1 MIRSTFAAI
10 FVVLTFGQASV
21 PAIEGEG
28 LQVGPEFRLVE
39 NGPGEGIQH
48 APHVA
53 FGGDVFLVV
62 WQEGWHGEGGRSR
75 IYAARV
81 SPEGKVLSPGGIPL
95 AAADAGV
102 QEYPRVAFGGGLFLV
117 VWQDMPGGED
127 ADVLAARVTTE
138 GELLDD
144 EPLTLAV
151 GPGSQALPDVASD
164 GHQFLVVWQSFD
176 NDDGAYG
183 GRVLRV
189 TAEGKIGEVVSS
201 GAFPQPRVAWSGD
214 AYLALYGDGRV
225 TSVKLDRD
233 GRPINPSKWGHEVIR
248 NVRQPQPSVAG
259 IPGKGWLVVVHR
271 SVPDYWG
278 WGGPGGMRCYLVT
291 PEGELAPSLE
301 PHLKRDRAGN
311 WGRLPHWLDAAG
323 RGAKTWPWGSPACA
337 WDGRH
342 VVAVWPRHHV
352 VKKVMLMNADLYAA
366 RVDGWEPI
374 DGEPIPVAN
383 GSTEEQM
390 PALASNGNRLLLCVY
405 EKHEPDG
412 RVFVTGR
419 LLGERDGEKLP

>member
-1 MIRSTFAAI
+1 MIRLTVSI
-10 FVVLTFGQASV
+10 VLVILAVNPSGV
-21 PAIEGEG
+21 PAGGGEG
-28 LQVGPEFRLVE
+28 MRVGPEIRLLE
-39 NGPGEGIQH
+39 DGPGEDIQH

-53 FGGDVFLVV
+53 FGDGVFLVV

-75 IYAARV
+75 INAARV
-81 SPEGKVLSPGGIPL
+81 SSEGNVLSPGGVQL

-117 VWQDMPGGED
+117 VWQDMRNGKD
-127 ADVLAARVTTE
+127 ADVLAARVTPQ

-144 EPLTLAV
+144 KPLALAV
-151 GPGSQALPDVASD
+151 GPGTQALPDVASD
-164 GHQFLVVWQSFD
+164 GRRFLVVWQSFD
-176 NDDGAYG
+176 RDAKAYE
-183 GRVLRV
+183 GRAVRV
-189 TAEGKIGEVVSS
+189 TPAGEVGEVVDS
-201 GAFPQPRVAWSGD
+201 GAFPQPRIAWSGD
-214 AYLALYGDGRV
+214 AYLAVYGDGRV

-248 NVRQPQPSVAG
+248 NVRQPRPSITGV
-259 IPGKGWLVVVHR
+259 PGKGWLVVVHR

-278 WGGPGGMRCYLVT
+278 WGGPGGMRCYLVA
-291 PEGELAPSLE
+291 PGGELDPALE

-323 RGAKTWPWGSPACA
+323 RGVTTWPWGPPACA

-352 VKKVMLMNADLYAA
+352 AKKVMLTNADLYAA
-366 RVDGWEPI
+366 RVDGWEPV
-374 DGEPIPVAN
+374 DKAAIPVATAA
-383 GSTEEQM
+383 TEEQM

-412 RVFVTGR
+412 RVLVTGR
-419 LLGERDGEKLP
+419 VLRTSGE